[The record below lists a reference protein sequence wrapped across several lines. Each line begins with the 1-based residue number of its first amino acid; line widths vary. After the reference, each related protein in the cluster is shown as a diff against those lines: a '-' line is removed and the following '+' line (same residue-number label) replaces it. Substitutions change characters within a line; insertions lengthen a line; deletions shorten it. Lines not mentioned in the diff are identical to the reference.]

1 MPSSGSGVGT
11 PIIPVPTIV
20 SDVIEQLPSTLLWL
34 DRYQELMR
42 IPIAAFNGL
51 LKDDEAPCNDCAYV
65 WKYNDRYALA
75 VAIAQAEEMRIAE
88 LGYFPY
94 PAYTSETVD
103 YVFPLILAR
112 KHLIAVGSKVC
123 TDIQLDVALSLGLET
138 SPTDP
143 VIISVA
149 TTVTN
154 PSEIRVYHVGE
165 DVEIHP
171 SHVSISGGI
180 ATIRVP
186 RARLISPF
194 VDTNCDPPPSYYE
207 NDNFVM
213 SVDVKRCYTDPSAGA
228 MFYWWGNGS
237 CPSFSVSAVGCC
249 ADLHQLSTFAQNSQ
263 LAFAD
268 VINVR
273 LAIVKLYPGS
283 YAVGAWTAGQF
294 TNCARP
300 DKVVVNYLSG
310 RTQSII
316 TEMNTIRLAHTIL
329 PFLIPD
335 RMDLCAGCWK
345 DDNITDEGAPIT
357 PYGSARAAIKVWM
370 SDSRA
375 KIGQGGKFPS
385 MRR

>member
-1 MPSSGSGVGT
+1 MPSSGSGTGT
-11 PIIPVPTIV
+11 PISSGVIPPT
-20 SDVIEQLPSTLLWL
+20 DVISPLPSTMLSL

-51 LKDDEAPCNDCAYV
+51 LKDDEAPCFDCAYV
-65 WKYNDRYALA
+65 WKQTDRYALA
-75 VAIAQAEEMRIAE
+75 EAIAQAEEMRIAE

-103 YVFPLILAR
+103 YVFPLILSR
-112 KHLIAVGSKVC
+112 KHLIAVGSETC
-123 TDIQLDVALSLGLET
+123 TVISSGVALNLGLET
-138 SPTDP
+138 APNDP
-143 VIISVA
+143 VVIAVA

-154 PSEIRVYHVGE
+154 SSEIRVYHPGE
-165 DVEIHP
+165 TIEIHP
-171 SHVSISGGI
+171 SSISISGGI
-180 ATIRVP
+180 ATIRIP

-194 VDTNCDPPPSYYE
+194 IDTNCDPPPSYYE
-207 NDNFVM
+207 NDNFIT
-213 SVDVKRCYTDPSAGA
+213 SVDVKRCYTDPSTGA

-237 CPSFSVSAVGCC
+237 CPVFPTLMNCC
-249 ADLHQLSTFAQNSQ
+249 CDLHQLSTFAQDSQ

-268 VINVR
+268 IINAR

-283 YAVGAWTAGQF
+283 FDGTTWTAASF
-294 TNCARP
+294 SNCGRP
-300 DKVVVNYLSG
+300 DKVVVNYRSG
-310 RTQSII
+310 RTLSML
-316 TEMNTIRLAHTIL
+316 TEMNTIRLAHTLL

-335 RMDLCAGCWK
+335 RLDLCAGCWK
-345 DDNITDEGAPIT
+345 EDNITDEGAPIT
-357 PYGSARAAIKVWM
+357 PYGSSRAAIKVWM